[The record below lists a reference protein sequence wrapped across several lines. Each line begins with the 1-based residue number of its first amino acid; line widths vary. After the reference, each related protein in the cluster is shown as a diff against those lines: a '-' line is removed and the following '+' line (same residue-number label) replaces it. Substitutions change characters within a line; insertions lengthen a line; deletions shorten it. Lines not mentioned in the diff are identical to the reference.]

1 MYSPQFCPYSQNTL
15 FPGHS
20 LHTSYFLAFHFCL
33 LHFHSSLVTYL
44 VCQVCTSLFQ
54 NFLVYSFG
62 LFLLLCPLSPLCI
75 VISGMLKCRSP
86 AWPHITFSIFHSELR
101 IFRDKCFSFWQPD
114 GSWRG
119 LRISNAAWTEEKH
132 FEIKR
137 IFSKE
142 HVKNTYF
149 YDRCS
154 LTYWSLFFKSW
165 WLLWPGTHL
174 LHPIQTVVEPALWA
188 INIWS

>member
-1 MYSPQFCPYSQNTL
+1 MMYSPQFCPYSQNTL

-20 LHTSYFLAFHFCL
+20 LHTSCFLAFHFCL
-33 LHFHSSLVTYL
+33 LHFHSSPVTYL
-44 VCQVCTSLFQ
+44 VCQACTSLVL

-62 LFLLLCPLSPLCI
+62 LSLLLCPLSPLCI

-114 GSWRG
+114 GGWRG
-119 LRISNAAWTEEKH
+119 LRISNATWTEEKH

-137 IFSKE
+137 IF
-142 HVKNTYF
+142 
-149 YDRCS
+149 
-154 LTYWSLFFKSW
+154 FKRTCQKYVF
-165 WLLWPGTHL
+165 LWQMQL
-174 LHPIQTVVEPALWA
+174 DILI
-188 INIWS
+188 IIF